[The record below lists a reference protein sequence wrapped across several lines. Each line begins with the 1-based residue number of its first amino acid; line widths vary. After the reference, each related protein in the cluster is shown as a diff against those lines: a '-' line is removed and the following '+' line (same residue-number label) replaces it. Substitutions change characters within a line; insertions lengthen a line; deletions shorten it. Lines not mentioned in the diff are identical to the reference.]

1 MQLYYYTSIDEVL
14 QNDVFDGYW
23 DMCKNVPEHRKD
35 FPWGEAIVNVSSGG
49 YEHFSR
55 GVNSV

>member
-1 MQLYYYTSIDEVL
+1 VQKSLRNPDLHI
-14 QNDVFDGYW
+14 
-23 DMCKNVPEHRKD
+23 NVPGHRKD

-49 YEHFSR
+49 YEHFSK